1 MNTIKCENCKNMQCV
16 DDLYKSYYCMRE
28 DGYIQ
33 ISVDKLPKKPP
44 KSCPKLKDNQI
55 KNLETT
61 SQ

>member
-44 KSCPKLKDNQI
+44 KSCPKLKDN
-55 KNLETT
+55 
-61 SQ
+61 